1 MAKSKRT
8 TRSTTRR
15 NQLINDAD
23 SVLALAAP
31 LPPPPPPPPSP
42 PILSHKEVNGESS
55 TFLSLAEDESS
66 PQRVESPQSAPD
78 QVLVEDC
85 SEEEDYE
92 DEMVDY
98 STSGCPSGSP
108 NYPTVS
114 PSSGHN
120 LDAALDLA
128 FLSASRVLP
137 LYEPG
142 FSASPTTISARRSPP
157 PVTAVQQT
165 VPGCVE
171 VAQTYPIEV
180 PNVISSPTACPHP
193 GHSAIPVAISTKRST
208 PPVAALP
215 QASPSLVE
223 VNHSSPTEVPYVISP
238 STACPHSGVPQPP
251 APVEKWRDLF
261 ATNRSSATGPKFP
274 PISASCN
281 ELPCDLLTADL
292 DINYNVWESCL
303 VGYVAGKSPGFN
315 AMNNIISNS
324 WKCNATLSIH
334 ESGWLV
340 YRFKNI
346 EDKLAVLANGPYLIY
361 GRPLILKVMP
371 EYFNFGRDEMSCV
384 PVWVKL
390 PNLPLKCWSP
400 RCLAKIASKLGT
412 PIQSDQLTFNM
423 TRISYARVLVE
434 LNLLADLKSSIVI
447 NLPNGS
453 TLNQPV
459 IYETLP
465 RFCTSCKV
473 LGHKTGACIPP
484 PKPVAARSVAKEN
497 LPATTTHKDRS
508 VFDRLGPVDGQIGL
522 AASQGKP
529 NGQISA
535 SPHSQDPMATEVEVA
550 SDGWDKVK
558 GRKASTPP
566 SIPNNAMG
574 NKGIQQ
580 TLDPLQ
586 AEVEAVVGGWE
597 VVKRKKS
604 NVRLKEKFGP
614 APHRVPCRDNAV
626 ACSNKGKEVAC
637 PMDVSVRGDD
647 SITHLNNGNEGR
659 TAPAA
664 LSSGATIIH
673 EAALAGAS
681 TSRVDRNAVSVGLV
695 NNRGKRRSTSR
706 GSGGRV
712 LPSSTHL

>member
-15 NQLINDAD
+15 NQQQLINDVV

-31 LPPPPPPPPSP
+31 PNPPPPPPPPPSP
-42 PILSHKEVNGESS
+42 PSLHQSHKEVNGRSS
-55 TFLSLAEDESS
+55 PDKFLSLAEDGS
-66 PQRVESPQSAPD
+66 PPQHVVSPQSAPD
-78 QVLVEDC
+78 HVLVEDC
-85 SEEEDYE
+85 SDEDEEDYE
-92 DEMVDY
+92 EEIVDY
-98 STSGCPSGSP
+98 STSGCPTGSP
-108 NYPTVS
+108 DYPTVT

-120 LDAALDLA
+120 LDAALELA
-128 FLSASRVLP
+128 FNNAARGLP
-137 LYEPG
+137 L
-142 FSASPTTISARRSPP
+142 T
-157 PVTAVQQT
+157 
-165 VPGCVE
+165 
-171 VAQTYPIEV
+171 PIEV
-180 PNVISSPTACPHP
+180 PN
-193 GHSAIPVAISTKRST
+193 
-208 PPVAALP
+208 
-215 QASPSLVE
+215 
-223 VNHSSPTEVPYVISP
+223 
-238 STACPHSGVPQPP
+238 ACPHSDVPQPP

-261 ATNRSSATGPKFP
+261 ATNRSSSTGPKFP
-274 PISASCN
+274 HISASCN

-340 YRFKNI
+340 YRFKNV

-423 TRISYARVLVE
+423 ARISYARVLVE
-434 LNLLADLKSSIVI
+434 LNLLAELKSSIVI

-484 PKPVAARSVAKEN
+484 PKPVVTRSGAKQN
-497 LPATTTHKDRS
+497 FPATSTHKDRR
-508 VFDRLGPVDGQIGL
+508 VFDRLGPVEGQIGL

-529 NGQISA
+529 IGQTSA
-535 SPHSQDPMATEVEVA
+535 PTHSQDPMAIEVEV
-550 SDGWDKVK
+550 SSEGWDKLK
-558 GRKASTPP
+558 SRKANNPP
-566 SIPNNAMG
+566 SIQQPNKAMG
-574 NKGIQQ
+574 NKGSSQNVQ
-580 TLDPLQ
+580 LTLDPLH
-586 AEVEAVVGGWE
+586 AEVEAVVGRWE

-604 NVRLKEKFGP
+604 NVKLKETTGP
-614 APHRVPCRDNAV
+614 AAPHSVTCKDKAE
-626 ACSNKGKEVAC
+626 ACSNKGKAVAC
-637 PMDVSVRGDD
+637 PMDASVRGDD
-647 SITHLNNGNEGR
+647 SI
-659 TAPAA
+659 
-664 LSSGATIIH
+664 SGGTIIH
-673 EAALAGAS
+673 ETALAGAS
-681 TSRVDRNAVSVGLV
+681 TSRVDRGAVFAGLV
-695 NNRGKRRSTSR
+695 NNRGKTRSTSR

-712 LPSSTHL
+712 LPSPTHI